1 MLNNSNSLEN
11 NLKFDTVISLFF
23 EKKIFIAFTCL
34 VFILAGY
41 FYYISLNSTYYSASA
56 VIEIG
61 HFESKKINNIGFN
74 TIEKF
79 ESLSSNIKSP
89 YRTINNAPIDDF
101 HLLFSEN
108 GKDYA
113 ALSLTSDTNEN
124 AVNNLSTTLERINK
138 RNNEML
144 TLVINDIDNK
154 ILENDALISRVQKKI
169 EFNEKQSLADSN
181 SLKNYERNIDL
192 FLDTIE
198 QKKEVEDYFSFMA
211 KNQYL
216 NDSIKQIREGLRQMR
231 EINGKYNEQLV
242 AINKKKNSLQ
252 KEALSIKKYTPSRFI
267 SSSVVTKNTHNLS
280 VNLFSFFIIGILFSI
295 LIIMARF
302 FYIELRTLK

>member
-124 AVNNLSTTLERINK
+124 AVNNLSNTLERINK
-138 RNNEML
+138 RNTETL
-144 TLVINDIDNK
+144 TLVINNINNK
-154 ILENDALISRVQKKI
+154 ILENNALISRLQKRI
-169 EFNEKQSLADSN
+169 EFNEKQSLAYFKALEN
-181 SLKNYERNIDL
+181 HKVNVEILL
-192 FLDTIE
+192 
-198 QKKEVEDYFSFMA
+198 EVP
-211 KNQYL
+211 
-216 NDSIKQIREGLRQMR
+216 
-231 EINGKYNEQLV
+231 EI
-242 AINKKKNSLQ
+242 S
-252 KEALSIKKYTPSRFI
+252 
-267 SSSVVTKNTHNLS
+267 
-280 VNLFSFFIIGILFSI
+280 
-295 LIIMARF
+295 
-302 FYIELRTLK
+302 